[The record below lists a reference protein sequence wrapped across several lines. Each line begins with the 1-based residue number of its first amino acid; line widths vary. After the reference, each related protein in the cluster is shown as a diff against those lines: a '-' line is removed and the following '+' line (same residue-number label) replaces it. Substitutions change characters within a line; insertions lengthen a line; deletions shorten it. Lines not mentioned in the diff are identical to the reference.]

1 MDGAKR
7 SPGGVRRR
15 VEPPNQLAQGRFA
28 RAGVAHVGDPF
39 DPEEVRMIA
48 PQGFVNLRVGGLQG
62 EFETVAQARRERGA
76 VDEEET

>member
-1 MDGAKR
+1 
-7 SPGGVRRR
+7 
-15 VEPPNQLAQGRFA
+15 
-28 RAGVAHVGDPF
+28 
-39 DPEEVRMIA
+39 MIA